1 MFFNKKFL
9 KKSMMAGLA
18 AFGLAA
24 TEVSAAL
31 STDDYVEA
39 TWMTTRFF
47 GAQRSGIGPNWMADG
62 TNYPTSFTKDS
73 YQGMD
78 ISGGWFD
85 CGDHVMF
92 GQTQGFASYVLALSY
107 AEFTEGYYDLY
118 TGDYTDYKASKDYS
132 RKGGTPNKIRDLLE
146 ELRYEA
152 DFWVKV
158 TPDEKTFIA
167 VKGNGDYDHMKWVT
181 PGKMS
186 TLGTNNG
193 GDPRPVQA
201 NTNDAFSSG
210 MASAMLAVMARVDPD
225 EANRA
230 KYLKAAK
237 NAYAYSKAHK
247 GVTTSGSYYAE
258 SWWDGRWKDG
268 PFLAALEL
276 YRTTKTESY
285 KDEAETY
292 FEQLEFNKGGY
303 SRLNYANAVPLS
315 VVVSE
320 SIGLDVF
327 MGSNGSVPDSKT
339 FLDKIYKK
347 ESSAEGIFT
356 KETGGGGSFSVRT
369 PSGGAFLYALYS
381 KYNGTTEYDALIEKN
396 IAYLLG
402 DNSNKKSYV
411 VGFDRNS
418 AKAPTAPH
426 HRGYYANE
434 DEGRDPDSGLRAP
447 EKNKY
452 FGAMIAGAFNDP
464 GHNNTVS
471 SWNVNEV
478 CVDMNAP
485 LVGALGYILSKK
497 APKTDADLGIASAPA
512 KDTTSVKD
520 TTAVTPQPGDAI
532 LAHQAAGN
540 AFRLEKANGVVGVAN
555 GLIAPFTVEVFDL
568 KGNKIQSFASEGRP
582 VYFLPKS
589 KGVLQVRVTSGSL
602 QKVFTV
608 KSL

>member
-1 MFFNKKFL
+1 MFF
-9 KKSMMAGLA
+9 KKSLIAGLA
-18 AFGLAA
+18 FFGLAA
-24 TEVSAAL
+24 TNAVAAL
-31 STDDYVEA
+31 SDDDFVEA

-47 GAQRSGIGPNWMADG
+47 GAQRSGMGPNWMADG

-92 GQTQGFASYVLALSY
+92 GQTQGFASYILALAY

-132 RKGGTPNKIRDLLE
+132 RKGGKPNKIRDLLE

-158 TPDEKTFIA
+158 APNENTFIA

-186 TLGTNNG
+186 TLGTGNG

-210 MASAMLAVMARVDPD
+210 MAAAMLAVMARVDPD

-230 KYLKAAK
+230 KYLKGAK

-285 KDEAETY
+285 KSEAETY

-327 MGSNGSVPDSKT
+327 MGSNGAVADSKT
-339 FLDKIYKK
+339 FLDKIYKN
-347 ESSAEGIFT
+347 ESKNDIFM

-452 FGAMIAGAFNDP
+452 FGAMIAGSFNDP
-464 GHNNTVS
+464 SHNNTVS

-497 APKTDADLGIASAPA
+497 APKSDADLGVQSSPLVKDPS
-512 KDTTSVKD
+512 KDTV
-520 TTAVTPQPGDAI
+520 VTVNPVNPDSGKGDAI
-532 LAHQAAGN
+532 VELRGTSS
-540 AFRLEKANGVVGVAN
+540 FSLTRSGSVVTVSNGKMK
-555 GLIAPFTVEVFDL
+555 PFKVDVFDL
-568 KGNKIQSFASEGRP
+568 QGNKVQSFASEGREIF
-582 VYFLPKS
+582 FLPKM
-589 KGVLQVRVTSGSL
+589 KGVLQVRVSSEDGLRLFSI
-602 QKVFTV
+602 

>member
-1 MFFNKKFL
+1 MFF
-9 KKSMMAGLA
+9 KKSLMAGLA
-18 AFGLAA
+18 FFGLAA
-24 TEVSAAL
+24 TTASAAL
-31 STDDYVEA
+31 STDDFVEA

-47 GAQRSGIGPNWMADG
+47 GAQRSGMGPNWMADG
-62 TNYPTSFTKDS
+62 TNYPTSFTKDN
-73 YQGMD
+73 YQGKD

-118 TGDYTDYKASKDYS
+118 TGDYSDYKASKDYS
-132 RKGGTPNKIRDLLE
+132 RKGGKPNKIRDLLE

-158 TPDEKTFIA
+158 APDENTFIA

-186 TLGTNNG
+186 TLGTGNG

-225 EANRA
+225 ESNQA

-237 NAYAYSKAHK
+237 NAYAYSKSHK

-258 SWWDGRWKDG
+258 SWWDGRWLDG
-268 PFLAALEL
+268 TFLAALEL
-276 YRTTKTESY
+276 YRTTKDESY
-285 KDEAETY
+285 KTAAEGY
-292 FEQLEFNKGGY
+292 FDRLEFNKGGY

-315 VVVSE
+315 MVVAQ
-320 SIGLDVF
+320 SIGIDVF
-327 MGSNGSVPDSKT
+327 AASFVDTQT

-347 ESSAEGIFT
+347 ENKDGIFT

-381 KYNGTTEYDALIEKN
+381 KYNNTTEYDELIEKN

-402 DNSNKKSYV
+402 DNGNKKSYV
-411 VGFDRNS
+411 VGFDRNN

-434 DEGRDPDSGLRAP
+434 DEGRDPDSGLRPP

-452 FGAMIAGAFNDP
+452 FGAMIAGSFNDP

-497 APKTDADLGIASAPA
+497 APKTDVDLGIKTAETP
-512 KDTTSVKD
+512 KDTST
-520 TTAVTPQPGDAI
+520 VTNPEQKPDSSQVGEAI
-532 LAHQAAGN
+532 HAQKISASQ
-540 AFRLEKANGVVGVAN
+540 FRLDNSNGVVSVEN
-555 GLIAPFTVEVFDL
+555 GLQSSFKVQVFDL
-568 KGNKIQSFASEGRP
+568 KGNMIQSIESEGRP

-589 KGVLQVRVTSGSL
+589 KGVLQVRVTSGSSA
-602 QKVFTV
+602 KTFTI
-608 KSL
+608 KYL